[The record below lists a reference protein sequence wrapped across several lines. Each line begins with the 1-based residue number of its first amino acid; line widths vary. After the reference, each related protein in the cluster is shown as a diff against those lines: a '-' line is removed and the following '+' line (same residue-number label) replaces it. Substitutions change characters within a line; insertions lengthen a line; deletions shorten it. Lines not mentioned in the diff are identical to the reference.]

1 MKQLVFAT
9 NNTHKLDEVRA
20 MLEPDYKIISLSELN
35 CFDDIPEKS
44 LIS

>member
-20 MLEPDYKIISLSELN
+20 MLEPDYKIIA
-35 CFDDIPEKS
+35 IVTGKQ
-44 LIS
+44 IGRAHV